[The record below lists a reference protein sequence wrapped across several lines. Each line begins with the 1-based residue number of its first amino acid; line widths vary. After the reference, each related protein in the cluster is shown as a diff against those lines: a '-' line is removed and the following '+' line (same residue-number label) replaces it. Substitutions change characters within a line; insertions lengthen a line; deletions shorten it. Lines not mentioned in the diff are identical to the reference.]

1 MTLRDLAR
9 RLALSSALLL
19 AVPAAAGL
27 DPYTVG
33 SSRYGDWDAAF
44 TIKYLNGESYGA
56 DGGTSLKTNE
66 DVSFGFWF
74 GNHVSE
80 NFAWEGGF
88 DWASVGYNATIANAD
103 TPALPDTK
111 LGGTMEAATMYGMAT
126 YHFLRG
132 PITPYVTGGVG
143 WTWIDSN
150 IPTGPSTG
158 TCWWDPWWGYVCGT
172 WQPTATSSDFS
183 YRYGVGVRWQVNRS
197 LFVRFSYVE
206 QVMELSSHSESP
218 AVGAFKLDIGGSR

>member
-1 MTLRDLAR
+1 MHLAR
-9 RLALSSALLL
+9 PFQRLALAAALL
-19 AVPAAAGL
+19 AAAPALAGL
-27 DPYTVG
+27 DPYVVG

-44 TIKYLNGESYGA
+44 TVKYIGGATYGA
-56 DGGTSLKTNE
+56 DGGSTLKVNE

-88 DWASVGYNATIANAD
+88 DWSTVGYKATIKSADIPAGAD
-103 TPALPDTK
+103 TV
-111 LGGTMEAATMYGMAT
+111 LGGTMESMTMYGAGT

-132 PITPYVTGGVG
+132 PITPFVTGGVG

-150 IPTGPSTG
+150 IPTAPPTG

-172 WQPTATSSDFS
+172 WQPTATNSDFS
-183 YRYGVGVRWQVNRS
+183 YRYGLGLRWQVNRT

-206 QVMELSSHSESP
+206 QTMELSGHSESP
-218 AVGAFKLDIGGSR
+218 TMGAWKIDIGGSR